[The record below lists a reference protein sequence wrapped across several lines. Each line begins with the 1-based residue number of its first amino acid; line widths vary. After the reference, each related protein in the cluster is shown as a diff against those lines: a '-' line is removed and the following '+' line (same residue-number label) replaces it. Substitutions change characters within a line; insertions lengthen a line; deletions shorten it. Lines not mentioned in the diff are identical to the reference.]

1 MQVYDNRISPSRQQ
15 KHLLLVN
22 HCYGFDKYNL
32 PMLEVTNLFW
42 LDLEMTGLGDEQVIV
57 EIASLITD
65 PNLQILAEGPEIAIH
80 RTAKEM
86 SRMEAWPAVQHK
98 KTGLL
103 DRIEASETDV
113 VEAERQ
119 TLEFLKKWMPENT
132 APLCG
137 NSIWVDRRFLHKEM
151 PNLEGYLH
159 YRMIDVSSIKELVR
173 RWYPN
178 LVIPDK
184 RGKHLAMD
192 DIKDSVEE
200 LRWYRQ
206 NVFVSGQ

>member
-1 MQVYDNRISPSRQQ
+1 
-15 KHLLLVN
+15 
-22 HCYGFDKYNL
+22 
-32 PMLEVTNLFW
+32 
-42 LDLEMTGLGDEQVIV
+42 
-57 EIASLITD
+57 
-65 PNLQILAEGPEIAIH
+65 
-80 RTAKEM
+80 
-86 SRMEAWPAVQHK
+86 VQHK

-119 TLEFLKKWMPENT
+119 TLEFLKKWVPENT

-137 NSIWVDRRFLHKEM
+137 NSIWVDRRFLHNEM

-173 RWYPN
+173 RLYPN
-178 LVIPDK
+178 LIIPDK
-184 RGKHLAMD
+184 RCKHIAMD

-206 NVFVSGQ
+206 NVFASGQ